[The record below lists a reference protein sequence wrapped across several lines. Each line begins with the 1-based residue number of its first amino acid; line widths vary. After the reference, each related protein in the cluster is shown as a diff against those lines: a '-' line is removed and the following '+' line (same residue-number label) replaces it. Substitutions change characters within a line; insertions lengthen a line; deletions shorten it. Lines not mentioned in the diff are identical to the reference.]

1 MAVKLSDI
9 PFVESLA
16 LKGKNVFIRVDFNVP
31 IVDGQITDDSRIQGA
46 LETIRYVRDQGAKV
60 ILGSHFGRP
69 KTEEDRKKLS
79 LEPVAQRLQELL
91 DCEVVLV
98 EEPLSEAPKA
108 LLKTLREHQ
117 VLMLENLRFFAG
129 ETKNEKG
136 LVEAI
141 SAYTDVYIN
150 DAFGASHRAH
160 SSIVGLP
167 ATVSQKAMG
176 FLMKKELEALN
187 GILSGAESPYVAV
200 LGGAK
205 VSDKITIIKDLM
217 NKVDGFIIGG
227 AMAYTFLKAQGNNV
241 GTSLVE
247 KEQIQFA
254 KKMIEGMEARE
265 KKLLLPVDHVVAPR
279 FDAVADEVKTT
290 DSVVVP
296 EGFMGLDI
304 GPQTIKTYAEYLGQA
319 KTIFWNGP
327 MGVFENEL
335 FNKGTFAV
343 AEAIAKSEAV
353 SIVGGGDSASAARE
367 SGFSKDFTH
376 ISTGGGASLEY
387 LQGVPMPG
395 LLALQGKFKDHI
407 VK

>member
-1 MAVKLSDI
+1 M

>member
-1 MAVKLSDI
+1 VAVKLSDI